1 MKPSV
6 AESDDGT
13 VLLLIIGLVTL
24 ATLLVSV
31 VTDVSALYLERRRLV
46 SAADGA
52 ALAGAQKV
60 NEARV
65 YSEGLPAT
73 GPVPLNP
80 EAAELAAREYLADS
94 GIALSDVSVHATPT
108 TVSVRVW
115 SRYQLPVASTVTA
128 GGAGSATVS
137 ASATA
142 RTAVVP

>member
-1 MKPSV
+1 VRRSV
-6 AESDDGT
+6 VAPDDGT
-13 VLLLIIGLVTL
+13 VLLLIVGLVTL
-24 ATLLVSV
+24 AALLVSV
-31 VTDVSALYLERRRLV
+31 VTDASALYLERRRLV

-60 NEARV
+60 NESRV
-65 YSEGLPAT
+65 YTEGLPAT
-73 GPVPLNP
+73 GPVPLDPN
-80 EAAELAAREYLADS
+80 AAELAAREYLEAS

-115 SRYQLPVASTVTA
+115 SRYRLPVASTVTA

-142 RTAVVP
+142 RTAIVP

>member
-1 MKPSV
+1 VKRYWQGP
-6 AESDDGT
+6 DDGT

-24 ATLLVSV
+24 AALLVSV
-31 VTDVSALYLERRRLV
+31 VTDASALYLERRRLV

-73 GPVPLNP
+73 GPVPLDP
-80 EAAELAAREYLADS
+80 SAAESAAREYLANS
-94 GIALSDVSVHATPT
+94 GIALSEVSVHATPT

>member
-1 MKPSV
+1 VKRSPT
-6 AESDDGT
+6 ASDDGT
-13 VLLLIIGLVTL
+13 VLLLIVGLVTL
-24 ATLLVSV
+24 AALLVSV
-31 VTDVSALYLERRRLV
+31 VTDASALYLERRRLV

-73 GPVPLNP
+73 GPVPLDP
-80 EAAELAAREYLADS
+80 SAAELAAIEYLAES

-115 SRYQLPVASTVTA
+115 SRYRLPVASTVTV

>member
-1 MKPSV
+1 MRR
-6 AESDDGT
+6 AALTADEGT

-24 ATLLVSV
+24 ATLMVSV
-31 VTDVSALYLERRRLV
+31 VTDASALYLERRRLV

-60 NEARV
+60 HEARV
-65 YSEGLPAT
+65 YKEGLPAV
-73 GPVPLNP
+73 GPVPLDP
-80 EAAELAAREYLADS
+80 DAAELAAREYLAES
-94 GIALSDVSVHATPT
+94 GIALSDVSIHATPT

-115 SRYQLPVASTVTA
+115 SRYRLPVASTVTA
-128 GGAGSATVS
+128 GGVGSANVS